1 MKEKKIVKVM
11 NFHSLIRVDSSRRQ
25 AMKYMRLEQEIS
37 EIIDMIVNN
46 RNFILDKTIF
56 KVKQDAPPLNI
67 YFGSDYGFCG
77 SINFTIN
84 RMIEEDTEGDQ
95 IIIGRK
101 LRNGSREPLLHI
113 SREDYKNSLKE
124 LYRILEGVVRD
135 NSHSSV
141 TIHYYQFNNISSI
154 EAVQKKIYPYDLQ
167 RHGAENYRDDYFV
180 EGDMNVILRNLIT
193 NFLEYELRIA
203 EVSSFASE
211 NVLRQNSTTESLKKI
226 EEMEE
231 EEFLEQR
238 KEKTE
243 KGFKKVIDSYMKKTF
258 KRR

>member
-1 MKEKKIVKVM
+1 
-11 NFHSLIRVDSSRRQ
+11 
-25 AMKYMRLEQEIS
+25 
-37 EIIDMIVNN
+37 
-46 RNFILDKTIF
+46 
-56 KVKQDAPPLNI
+56 
-67 YFGSDYGFCG
+67 
-77 SINFTIN
+77 
-84 RMIEEDTEGDQ
+84 MIEEDTEGDQ

-101 LRNGSREPLLHI
+101 LRTGSREPLLRI
-113 SREDYKNSLKE
+113 SREEYKNSIKE
-124 LYRILEGVVRD
+124 IYRILEGVIRD

-167 RHGAENYRDDYFV
+167 HHGAENYREDYFV

-231 EEFLEQR
+231 EEFLQMR
-238 KEKTE
+238 KTKTKE
-243 KGFKKVIDSYMKKTF
+243 GFKKVIDSYMKKAF